1 MQSSKLCG
9 GTGSEKEIFACGNAY
24 FAIVLA
30 LTAAIGI
37 FGGTASGA
45 VRSAQVDT
53 ITMDAEMP
61 DDEVEVEP
69 SARKTQ
75 QDKGRWIDKMGI
87 GDDVNSLLLIINNLD
102 TETDT
107 VKTTKDR
114 YLQREGCPREET
126 ASRELETSLP
136 LENGYRLAGK
146 FFGQLLCFRW
156 TG

>member
-1 MQSSKLCG
+1 MRKRL
-9 GTGSEKEIFACGNAY
+9 

-30 LTAAIGI
+30 LTAAVGI
-37 FGGTASGA
+37 SGGTASGA

-61 DDEVEVEP
+61 DDEVEVDLGW
-69 SARKTQ
+69 KTQ

-114 YLQREGCPREET
+114 TSSEKVVRAKRKQLPGNSRLLYL
-126 ASRELETSLP
+126 S
-136 LENGYRLAGK
+136 
-146 FFGQLLCFRW
+146 
-156 TG
+156 

>member
-1 MQSSKLCG
+1 MRKRL
-9 GTGSEKEIFACGNAY
+9 

-30 LTAAIGI
+30 LTAAVGI
-37 FGGTASGA
+37 SGGTASGA

-61 DDEVEVEP
+61 DDEVEVDLGW
-69 SARKTQ
+69 KTQ

-107 VKTTKDR
+107 VKTTKDIT
-114 YLQREGCPREET
+114 LT
-126 ASRELETSLP
+126 AQWEVNKYTVIFINDDGTILKEQEAIYGSKIE
-136 LENGYRLAGK
+136 YM
-146 FFGQLLCFRW
+146 
-156 TG
+156 